1 MLSGKQAESMKKEHV
16 TLTDEERATL
26 TALLAKG
33 SLKVRTF
40 KRATGLLE
48 LDRRQSLQVVAA
60 TLRVSYNTVAV
71 WRDKYLAGGL
81 DAALYDKPRTGR
93 PIEIDGVARAKITAL
108 ACTPAPEGHARWK
121 LSLLA
126 EKAVALEFCEHVSGT
141 HVGTLLKKTNSSRT

>member
-1 MLSGKQAESMKKEHV
+1 MKKEHV

-48 LDRRQSLQVVAA
+48 LDRQQSLQVVAA
-60 TLRVSYNTVAV
+60 TLRVNYNTVAG
-71 WRDKYLAGGL
+71 WRDKYVVGGL

-93 PIEIDGVARAKITAL
+93 PIAIDGVARAKITAL
-108 ACTPAPEGHARWK
+108 ACTPAPAGHARWK

-126 EKAVALEFCEHVSGT
+126 EKAVELEYCEHISGT
-141 HVGTLLKKTNSSRT
+141 HVGTLLKKTNSNRT

>member
-1 MLSGKQAESMKKEHV
+1 MKKEHV
-16 TLTDEERATL
+16 KLTDEERATL
-26 TALLAKG
+26 TTLLAKG

-48 LDRRQSLQVVAA
+48 LDRGQSLQAVAQ
-60 TLRVSYNTVAV
+60 TLRVNYNTVAE
-71 WRDKYLAGGL
+71 WRDKHADGGL
-81 DAALYDKPRTGR
+81 DTALYDKPRSGR

-126 EKAVALEFCEHVSGT
+126 EKAVELEYCEHISGT
-141 HVGTLLKKTNSSRT
+141 HVGTLLKKTNSNRT

>member
-1 MLSGKQAESMKKEHV
+1 MKKEHV
-16 TLTDEERATL
+16 KLNDEERATL

-33 SLKVRTF
+33 ALKVRTF

-48 LDRRQSLQVVAA
+48 LDRGQSLQAVAT
-60 TLRVSYNTVAV
+60 TLRVNYNTVAE
-71 WRDKYLAGGL
+71 WRDKYAAGGL
-81 DAALYDKPRTGR
+81 DAALYDKPRAGR
-93 PIEIDGVARAKITAL
+93 PIEIDGAARAKITAL

-126 EKAVALEFCEHVSGT
+126 EKAVALEYCAHVSGT

>member
-1 MLSGKQAESMKKEHV
+1 MKKEHV
-16 TLTDEERATL
+16 TLSDEERATL

-40 KRATGLLE
+40 KRATGILE
-48 LDRRQSLQVVAA
+48 LDRGQSLQAVAA
-60 TLRVSYNTVAV
+60 TLRVNYNTVAA
-71 WRDKYLAGGL
+71 WRDKYAAGGL
-81 DAALYDKPRTGR
+81 DAALYDQSRSGR

-126 EKAVALEFCEHVSGT
+126 EKAVELEYCEHVSST